1 MPKLGY
7 TIAAVVMVL
16 ASVAVAATPDT
27 KPGPAPECKPIEDSL
42 ADLASLLPVAP
53 KMIKVAD
60 AFGINVIVADMKEQL
75 GDEVHRAEGDAAR
88 WRILERE
95 GLSRLDGFNFSE
107 DVIEKLTA
115 VRRAAMN

>member
-1 MPKLGY
+1 MLNLI
-7 TIAAVVMVL
+7 TIL
-16 ASVAVAATPDT
+16 
-27 KPGPAPECKPIEDSL
+27 ESL
-42 ADLASLLPVAP
+42 KAQPRLLN
-53 KMIKVAD
+53 D
-60 AFGINVIVADMKEQL
+60 EENLYLDQL
-75 GDEVHRAEGDAAR
+75 GDEVRRAGSDAAR